1 MMSWWCLSDV
11 LVFIGVIVVL
21 NLDEAST
28 LLPPTPSEVV
38 FVVGLL
44 SEVVFSVRAP
54 SEVGIIEGG
63 SSENCTIFYV

>member
-1 MMSWWCLSDV
+1 M
-11 LVFIGVIVVL
+11 VL

-44 SEVVFSVRAP
+44 SEVVFSVGAP